1 MVTLAPLVPSIAQ
14 TRVGAIVQAPARDA
28 LIARAL
34 AAYEGGLRVLVL
46 PVTIPF
52 VAEIAA
58 EIGDRADDLTVG
70 ICDVVE
76 ASQLNVAL
84 AAGAA
89 FVILPHL
96 DEELEK
102 SAAGRVTVIPGV
114 ATPSELRI
122 ARSRTHG
129 PVAVYPAGYLG
140 GARYFGRLARIQPE
154 LPVLAMGNIG
164 PDDAPGYLEA
174 GANVVIV
181 DRDLFPRDDDP
192 ASTDVIAMRAG
203 ALVEVC
209 GEIAPSRNSRP

>member
-1 MVTLAPLVPSIAQ
+1 MVTLAPPTPSAAQ
-14 TRVGAIVQAPARDA
+14 SRVGAIVSAPDRGA
-28 LIARAL
+28 LIERAM

-46 PVTIPF
+46 RSGVPF

-58 EIGDRADDLTVG
+58 EIADRADDLTVG
-70 ICDVVE
+70 VCDVVSAE
-76 ASQLNVAL
+76 HLNVAL

-102 SAAGRVTVIPGV
+102 SAAGRVTVIPGI
-114 ATPSELRI
+114 ATPSELRV
-122 ARSRTHG
+122 ARARAHG

-140 GARYFGRLARIQPE
+140 GAPYVGRLARIHPQP
-154 LPVLAMGNIG
+154 LVAIGNIG
-164 PDDAPGYLEA
+164 ADDAPAYLEA

-181 DRDLFPRDDDP
+181 DRALFPADDDP
-192 ASTDVIAMRAG
+192 ASADVIAMRAG

-209 GEIAPSRNSRP
+209 GDIAPPRASRP

>member
-1 MVTLAPLVPSIAQ
+1 MATLAPPVPSAAQ
-14 TRVGAIVQAPARDA
+14 SRVGAIVQAPARGA
-28 LIARAL
+28 LIERAI

-46 PVTIPF
+46 PVSIPF

-58 EIGDRADDLTVG
+58 EIADQADDLTVG

-76 ASQLNVAL
+76 PDQLNIAL
-84 AAGAA
+84 AAGAS

-102 SAAGRVTVIPGV
+102 SARGRVTVIPGV
-114 ATPSELRI
+114 ATPSELRV
-122 ARSRTHG
+122 ARTRTQG

-140 GARYFGRLARIQPE
+140 GARYVGRLARIQPG
-154 LPVLAMGNIG
+154 LPLVAIGNIG
-164 PDDAPGYLEA
+164 PDDAPSYLEA

-181 DRDLFPRDDDP
+181 DRDLFPADNDP
-192 ASTDVIAMRAG
+192 ASKDVIAMRAG

-209 GEIAPSRNSRP
+209 GEIAPGRVSRP